1 MKLPCAV
8 TRDLLPL
15 YAENMVEQETKA
27 LIEEHLNECA
37 DCREKLSA
45 MNAPPEKPVDTVRP
59 LQNLKKQIRK
69 KRLYAAALAA
79 LGYAPEDWA
88 GLASCRVDGTPLEP
102 RLLREAV
109 TGLDPATVVVLDD
122 DAANAFREAYAD
134 ELAALPSFDE
144 AMLTEGLVSHVLGM
158 RVLNVGNFEDSLASD
173 AEKQR
178 SWAYLKRIPPM
189 GEPY

>member
-1 MKLPCAV
+1 MAG
-8 TRDLLPL
+8 RDLRDDIAAHVGAQLEGL
-15 YAENMVEQETKA
+15 AERGVWACGNACASVLLVKGRLSEVDKSQAPASLLTGADGKA
-27 LIEEHLNECA
+27 L
-37 DCREKLSA
+37 R
-45 MNAPPEKPVDTVRP
+45 
-59 LQNLKKQIRK
+59 
-69 KRLYAAALAA
+69 AALAA